1 MALVGMPSGTFE
13 GEDLRQLADRDKRRL
28 ALARDLAPDRHHASD
43 RPIELKISSNGDA
56 FIYLLKG
63 DT

>member
-1 MALVGMPSGTFE
+1 MALVGMPSGAFA
-13 GEDLRQLADRDKRRL
+13 GEDLRQLANREKRWL
-28 ALARDLAPDRHHASD
+28 ALARDLVPDRHASD